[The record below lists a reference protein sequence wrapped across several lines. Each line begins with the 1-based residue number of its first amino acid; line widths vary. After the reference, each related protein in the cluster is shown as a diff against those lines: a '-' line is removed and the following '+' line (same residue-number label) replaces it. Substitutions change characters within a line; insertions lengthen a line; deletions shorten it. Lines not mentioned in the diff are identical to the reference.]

1 MATPRLLALFAGAS
15 PRNTAQSRPSRS
27 RPRGPRYNPAM
38 TLAPTALTDSQAPLS
53 TPDFPATAATH
64 PWAGLTEDDATR
76 IAAALAAT
84 HAASTRKVYA
94 FAWRRWVSWCA
105 GRGIVPFPAAPAA
118 VCAYLT
124 ECAEQGLSL
133 ATIVSAC
140 SAIGHHHRSHGVPD
154 PVDHD
159 AVRQVRRGLRRIIGR
174 APRRPTRPL
183 SVADV
188 RQIVGSIDR
197 TTERGVRDT
206 ALLLLGFAGALRRSE
221 LAALTVADLEP
232 KPDGLLLHLRRSKT
246 DQEARGQ
253 VVGIAHGQ
261 HGLTDPIA
269 ALDAWLAIRGTAP
282 GPVFTSLRQ
291 GGPAL
296 RPISGNAVSALVK
309 ERALAAGLSSGR
321 ISGRISGHSLRAGH
335 ATSAALAGIGIDRIA
350 AQTRHRRIDIL
361 IDRYIRP
368 VHALQTTSSRDLGL

>member
-1 MATPRLLALFAGAS
+1 MATPRLLALFPGS
-15 PRNTAQSRPSRS
+15 PVWPTRSCRGRPIGS
-27 RPRGPRYNPAM
+27 RYNPAM
-38 TLAPTALTDSQAPLS
+38 TLSPTNPNVFAPTDLPSHPL
-53 TPDFPATAATH
+53 DRR
-64 PWAGLTEDDATR
+64 AGLTEDDATR

-84 HAASTRKVYA
+84 HADSTRQVYA

-105 GRGIVPFPAAPAA
+105 GRGIAPFPAEPAA

-133 ATIVSAC
+133 ATIDSAC
-140 SAIGHHHRSHGVPD
+140 SAIGHQHRSHGAVD

-159 AVRQVRRGLRRIIGR
+159 AVRRVRRGLRRIIGR

-183 SVADV
+183 TVADV
-188 RQIVGSIDR
+188 RQIVTAIDR
-197 TTERGVRDT
+197 TTDRGVRDT

-221 LAALTVADLEP
+221 LAALTLADLEP
-232 KPDGLLLHLRRSKT
+232 KPGGLLLHLRRSKT

-253 VVGIAHGQ
+253 VVGIAHGR
-261 HGLTDPIA
+261 HALTDPIA
-269 ALDAWLAIRGTAP
+269 ALDAWLDLRGVAA

-296 RPISGNAVSALVK
+296 RPLSGNAVSALVK

-321 ISGRISGHSLRAGH
+321 ISGHSLRAGH
-335 ATSAALAGIGIDRIA
+335 ATSAALGGIGIDRIA

-368 VHALQTTSSRDLGL
+368 VHAQQTTSSRDLGL